1 MFLHFMYCPLLSF
14 YTIRQLGTAR
24 CNTVLQ
30 NCKKNFPTRWNRE
43 ILHLLSYKPKNSC
56 KNFYFFLFVYL
67 SSARAAY
74 TTITAIKPRTTTFKI
89 CVKISAIF
97 SPNQSTNQIAYQTNA
112 GMPAATIAAKVLGNQ
127 FSVYGRVMAK
137 TAKQIA
143 AMTSNAIGIT
153 PSAV

>member
-1 MFLHFMYCPLLSF
+1 M
-14 YTIRQLGTAR
+14 
-24 CNTVLQ
+24 
-30 NCKKNFPTRWNRE
+30 KKNKINNKKDYE
-43 ILHLLSYKPKNSC
+43 
-56 KNFYFFLFVYL
+56 NFYFFLFVYL

-143 AMTSNAIGIT
+143 AMTSNTIGIT

>member
-1 MFLHFMYCPLLSF
+1 MKPLLMFLYFMYCPLLSF
-14 YTIRQLGTAR
+14 YTIRQFDTAR

-97 SPNQSTNQIAYQTNA
+97 SPINRQTKSHTKQMPECPPLQSPPRFLETNFPYT
-112 GMPAATIAAKVLGNQ
+112 VE
-127 FSVYGRVMAK
+127 
-137 TAKQIA
+137 
-143 AMTSNAIGIT
+143 
-153 PSAV
+153 